1 MKLTSTFKRSLL
13 AIASLSLCAGFQV
26 EASTLIQHVRV
37 FDGERMLPARQV
49 LIDQGKIVDANYKG
63 KIKDDMKLIDGSGRS
78 LLPGLIDSHVHAYQ
92 DQDVP
97 LLFGV
102 TSHIDMFSAV
112 EQMQGIKKQMKEGK
126 NTTAPDLFSAGT
138 LATAPKGHG
147 TEYGMTIETL
157 VKPEEAQAWV
167 DKRVAEGSDFI
178 KIVMEHG
185 SARYAFNSLDLAT
198 VQALIKASHA
208 RNKLAVVHIS
218 TYEDARAALA
228 AGADGLVHLYNGAE
242 SSEQQMKEL
251 IMLAKKHQAFVIPTL
266 SVLESVAGVKAEDV
280 LQDTALTSLLSK
292 AQLATLNSTYG
303 KTTKPE
309 LLAAANKLSAAL
321 HAAHIPVLAGTDA
334 GNGGTMHGISMH
346 HEMAALVKAGLSP
359 SAALSAATLAP
370 AKAFRLA
377 DRGRIARGL
386 KADLLLVEGD
396 PSVHIEDSR
405 RIVEIWKDGEIV
417 SPLRAAR
424 REQLMKAATA
434 KMLPL
439 ALPQDGRIS
448 QFSANKFASPV
459 GLGWFPSNDSPMGGK
474 SKVALQVGESD
485 PTGQTALL
493 IKANIQAG
501 FAFPWAGVVFFPA
514 QQAMQAVDLSNA
526 NTLRFKV
533 KGDGK
538 KYQVGFTMQ
547 TSFIPTTQSFTA
559 ETEWKEISL
568 PFSAFK
574 GLDASIVTMLSFNA
588 GPETGDYQFQIAD
601 VRLVRE

>member
-1 MKLTSTFKRSLL
+1 MKFTTSFKLSLL
-13 AIASLSLCAGFQV
+13 AVASLSVCASFQV

-78 LLPGLIDSHVHAYQ
+78 LLPGLIDAHVHAYR
-92 DQDVP
+92 DQDLP

-112 EQMQGIKKQMKEGK
+112 ELMQGIKKQMKEGK
-126 NTTAPDLFSAGT
+126 NKAAPDLFSAGT

-178 KIVMEHG
+178 KIVIERG
-185 SARYAFNSLDLAT
+185 SARYPFQSLDAAT

-242 SSEQQMKEL
+242 SSETQIKEL
-251 IMLAKKHQAFVIPTL
+251 VTLAKKHRAFVIPTL
-266 SVLESVAGVKAEDV
+266 SVLESVAGVKAEDI
-280 LQDTALTSLLSK
+280 LQDSTFTSLLSK

-303 KTTKPE
+303 KTSQPE
-309 LLAAANKLSAAL
+309 LLAAPNKLSAAL
-321 HAAHIPVLAGTDA
+321 HAARVPVLAGTDA
-334 GNGGTMHGISMH
+334 GNSGTMHGISLH
-346 HEMAALVKAGLSP
+346 HELAALVKAGLSP
-359 SAALSAATLAP
+359 SAALHAATLAP
-370 AKAFRLA
+370 AKAFRLG
-377 DRGRIARGL
+377 DRGRIAAGV

-396 PSVHIEDSR
+396 PSVRIEDTR

-417 SPLRAAR
+417 SPLRAEKR
-424 REQLMKAATA
+424 DQTLKAANL
-434 KMLPL
+434 KKIPL
-439 ALPQDGRIS
+439 TLPQDGSIS
-448 QFSANKFASPV
+448 QFSTSKFASPV

-474 SKVALQVGESD
+474 SSVALQVGDND
-485 PTGQTALL
+485 PTGQTAML
-493 IKANIQAG
+493 IKASIQPG

-526 NTLRFKV
+526 NTLKFKV

-559 ETEWKEISL
+559 DLEWKEISL
-568 PFSAFK
+568 PFSSFK